1 MGFHGIM
8 LQGEMEHGSQPVE
21 TRKEDYRPDQS
32 LSDRVSGAHLLLS
45 TLLLFEINYFIEG
58 KKKVQK
64 IRVEIFIAR
73 QEAEAEEA
81 DLPSRK
87 SPLILSHDS

>member
-1 MGFHGIM
+1 
-8 LQGEMEHGSQPVE
+8 MESCCREKWNTVLSQLKRG
-21 TRKEDYRPDQS
+21 RKDYRPDQS

-58 KKKVQK
+58 KKKVQE

-87 SPLILSHDS
+87 SPLIFSHDS